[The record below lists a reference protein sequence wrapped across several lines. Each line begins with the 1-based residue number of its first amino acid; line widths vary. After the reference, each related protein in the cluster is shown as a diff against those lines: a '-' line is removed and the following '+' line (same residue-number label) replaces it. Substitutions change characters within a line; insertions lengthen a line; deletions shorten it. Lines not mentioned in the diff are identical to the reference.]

1 MMSRMGRM
9 TKRNRAKY
17 RHRARATAL
26 QRLAK
31 APVLV
36 NGLALHVAD
45 AGARGASLVP
55 LAMTRSGDGR
65 RCTEGDRAA

>member
-9 TKRNRAKY
+9 T
-17 RHRARATAL
+17 
-26 QRLAK
+26 K